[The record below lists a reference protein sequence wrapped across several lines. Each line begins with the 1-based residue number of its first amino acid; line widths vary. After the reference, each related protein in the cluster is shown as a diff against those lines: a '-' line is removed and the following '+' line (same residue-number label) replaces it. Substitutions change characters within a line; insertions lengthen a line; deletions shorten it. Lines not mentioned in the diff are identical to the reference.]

1 MNNDISDTANADTL
15 YISNLLEGESILDN
29 LPFDEPQQ
37 AEKILNRFFDALLNP
52 LLNNETIYA
61 LLEKAAESVA
71 FVTSE
76 LAKDY
81 LGQPLTL
88 SESQETSF
96 RSVNMLWKKMADAY
110 AYCIDSGGRIDFQD
124 NVRNHA
130 GILYRCIH
138 YTGLSILEYQRAR
151 QEYAPPLLYT
161 LNSYYAR
168 AEKAGIDSL
177 IINHPFEPET
187 KTCCAAPYIVICL
200 CDMVDRHRLSAS
212 EQTLV
217 LRWGILWAPL
227 ITLHKISANNAL
239 PPFVL
244 DLTQDRLFFPSDGNN
259 WNESLRRMETARLL
273 SRLRRVEEQLRQQVS
288 PLDLDLGPHC
298 TIGQCLNLLKRL
310 SRSWSQSKTSRKFR
324 RLFFSRFQP
333 IQLCTGFEEIFFHVS
348 GTPFEQTRKEKRL
361 YSSDNF
367 EMQFI
372 FRADPTEQDFQVRVG
387 SERNRLAPDSWKLM
401 DESLTG
407 LRLVTEASKKK
418 ITLDQLV
425 AVTPPGETAFVL
437 GQVVWALQNKERG
450 LTAGI
455 QLFAGKPLAVAV
467 RFLGNAPNK
476 ANIYYPGFLL
486 DACASLE
493 EEKSLLLPVR
503 LYRPNARVEF
513 AREDGTVFGQAVLR
527 RIVESGCDFDR
538 ISYSV

>member
-1 MNNDISDTANADTL
+1 MNDNSTDTANADTL

-37 AEKILNRFFDALLNP
+37 AEKILNRFLDALLNP

-76 LAKDY
+76 LTKDY
-81 LGQPLTL
+81 LGQPLAL
-88 SESQETSF
+88 SESQEMSF
-96 RSVNMLWKKMADAY
+96 RSVNALWKKMAGAY

-151 QEYAPPLLYT
+151 QEYAPALLYT

-177 IINHPFEPET
+177 IIDHPFEPET
-187 KTCCAAPYIVICL
+187 KTCCTAPYIAICL
-200 CDMVDRHRLSAS
+200 CDMADRHRLSAL

-217 LRWGILWAPL
+217 LRWAILWASL
-227 ITLHKISANNAL
+227 ITLRKIGANNAL
-239 PPFVL
+239 SPFIL

-259 WNESLRRMETARLL
+259 WNENLRHMETSRLL
-273 SRLRRVEEQLRQQVS
+273 SRMRRVEEQLRQQVS

-310 SRSWSQSKTSRKFR
+310 SLSWSQSKISRKFR
-324 RLFFSRFQP
+324 RLFSSRLQP
-333 IQLCTGFEEIFFHVS
+333 VQLCSGFEEIFLYVS
-348 GTPFEQTRKEKRL
+348 GTPFKQTKKEERL

-372 FRADPTEQDFQVRVG
+372 FRADPIEQDFQVHVG
-387 SERNRLAPDSWKLM
+387 NERSRLAPDTWKLM

-407 LRLVTEASKKK
+407 LRLATEASKKK

-425 AVTPPGETAFVL
+425 AVTPPAETAFML
-437 GQVVWALQNKERG
+437 GQVIWAVQNKGRG

-455 QLFAGKPLAVAV
+455 RLFAGKPVGVAV
-467 RFLGNAPNK
+467 RFLENAPNK
-476 ANIYYPGFLL
+476 ADIRYPGFLL

-493 EEKSLLLPVR
+493 EEKSLILPVR

-513 AREDGTVFGQAVLR
+513 TREDGAVSGQAVLR

-538 ISYSV
+538 IAYSA